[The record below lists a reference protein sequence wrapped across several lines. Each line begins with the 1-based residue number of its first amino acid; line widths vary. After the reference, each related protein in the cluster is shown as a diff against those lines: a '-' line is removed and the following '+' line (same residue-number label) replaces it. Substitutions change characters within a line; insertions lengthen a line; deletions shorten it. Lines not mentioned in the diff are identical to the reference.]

1 MRCEKCPHLKA
12 IEDALGPCQVCE
24 SGRLHNTVSIDAA
37 PSPSHVLKYS
47 LESFHHP
54 NDGVTA
60 LDPDT
65 EDKLRKCL
73 AIISDFT
80 PLELLLVQNTLHGQT
95 PVALRAVL
103 LDLREKLTTKY
114 GLDDEDTG
122 VFRSVANTWKNAIE
136 EKLPPLKNLF
146 DSVIRP
152 KSC

>member
-1 MRCEKCPHLKA
+1 MNCDKCPHLDQIK
-12 IEDALGPCQVCE
+12 DALAPCYVCE
-24 SGRLHNTVSIDAA
+24 AGRLHNTISMDASTSSCYA
-37 PSPSHVLKYS
+37 LKHS
-47 LESFHHP
+47 VESFHYP

-103 LDLREKLTTKY
+103 LDLREKLTHKY

-122 VFRSVANTWKNAIE
+122 VFRSVANSWKNAIE

-152 KSC
+152 KSY